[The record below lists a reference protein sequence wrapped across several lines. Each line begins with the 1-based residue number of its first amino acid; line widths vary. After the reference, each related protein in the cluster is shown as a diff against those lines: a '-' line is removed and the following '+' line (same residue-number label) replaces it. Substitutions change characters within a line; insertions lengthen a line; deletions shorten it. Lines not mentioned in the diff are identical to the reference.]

1 MKSSFKTQNRAI
13 GKGLYFLFIAE
24 ALGLLSLVPMMG
36 TVMTVASALVSIY
49 ALYMLNKADG
59 KYRVPFILTILNVV
73 LAILYSY
80 SVLAGLH
87 DNICIVLLSTMYIL
101 KAVMVFFIC
110 TTTAKLPRG
119 LDPALAEQASW
130 VWKVVLFSDLLAAA
144 RALLVNAPETIYTT
158 DMMNSLAPL
167 ISVAATVIYLV
178 FLWKSQ
184 KILQK
189 D

>member
-1 MKSSFKTQNRAI
+1 MKNSFKTQNRAI
-13 GKGLYFLFIAE
+13 GKGLYFLFISE
-24 ALGLLSLVPMMG
+24 ALGLLSLIPMMG
-36 TVMTVASALVSIY
+36 TVMTVVSALISIY
-49 ALYMLNKADG
+49 ALYMLNKADV
-59 KYRVPFILTILNVV
+59 KYRVPLILTILNVV

-80 SVLAGLH
+80 SFLSGLPE
-87 DNICIVLLSTMYIL
+87 NVCIVFLSTMYIL
-101 KAVMVFFIC
+101 KAIMVFFIC
-110 TTTAKLPRG
+110 STTAKLPRG
-119 LDPALAEQASW
+119 LDSTLVEQASW

-144 RALLVNAPETIYTT
+144 RTLLVNAPETIYTT

-167 ISVAATVIYLV
+167 ISVAATVMYLI